1 MLISVQR
8 VFTILAVALWFGGF
22 TFYTA
27 CVVRVGSK
35 VVGGLTQGYI
45 TKQVTE
51 VLEILAAIMAVGVA
65 LDIATSWKSVG
76 RWMRISQCTAWL
88 TMAGSTVGIIFIHHN
103 MNALLDA
110 STMAKPNHDLFS
122 PFHQAYQ
129 FISTCLWIATVAYVV
144 MMVSN
149 YQRRT
154 SSHPASPN

>member
-8 VFTILAVALWFGGF
+8 VFTILAVSLWFGGF

-51 VLEILAAIMAVGVA
+51 VLEVLAAIMAVGVA
-65 LDIATSWKSVG
+65 LDIAASWKSAG
-76 RWMRISQCTAWL
+76 RWMRVLQCTAWL
-88 TMAGSTVGIIFIHHN
+88 TMAASTVSIIAIHLK

-129 FISTCLWIATVAYVV
+129 FISTCLWLATVTYVV

-149 YQRRT
+149 YQRKMPSNP
-154 SSHPASPN
+154 SSLS